1 VAKGL
6 LKRLPP
12 TDQPINRNT
21 THKLACIMLS
31 VMSQEPRII
40 FFICLDGLSATFFI
54 FPLKIFFCVRASV
67 STREIAIA
75 TVRCRAH
82 EKAAQRHLTQAAG
95 KSIPRRFIAANAP
108 CSAYRT
114 GMRCAGSCDKAAI
127 KLPIEIASST
137 WHEEI
142 HFANCST
149 C

>member
-1 VAKGL
+1 MHA
-6 LKRLPP
+6 
-12 TDQPINRNT
+12 
-21 THKLACIMLS
+21 MLY
-31 VMSQEPRII
+31 VMSQEPVKI
-40 FFICLDGLSATFFI
+40 FICLDGLCATFFI

-82 EKAAQRHLTQAAG
+82 EKAAQRHLIYRQLENQSRGDLLQQTLH
-95 KSIPRRFIAANAP
+95 AP
-108 CSAYRT
+108 PISRYA
-114 GMRCAGSCDKAAI
+114 RCAESCDKAAI
-127 KLPIEIASST
+127 KLPIEIAWST